1 MLTVVTGAAGF
12 LGGTVARRMAAGG
25 YPGDVRL
32 VDRIEPDGHG
42 ARFEA
47 VAADLTEPGALR
59 AVLAGADRVL
69 HLAALPGGA
78 AERDP
83 QASRRINLD
92 VILNMIE
99 ALSAADKRAR
109 LIHASSIAVFGAPLP
124 ERVDDSTAPVPAMAY
139 GAHKR
144 MAEIA
149 LQDAVRRGAV
159 GGMALRLPGIVAR
172 PRQANGLAS
181 AFLSDLF
188 WAIPGGNALTLP
200 VGPDATVW
208 LMSAMRCAD
217 NLLHAL
223 QCPLPGWRDCV
234 ATLPAVRCTVAD
246 LIAAILEESGGDAT
260 AISYAPDEDVEAQ
273 FGRYPPLCTDL
284 AEWLGFRADESLSGL
299 VRTAMP
305 ARPDDHPD
313 KVMSL

>member
-1 MLTVVTGAAGF
+1 
-12 LGGTVARRMAAGG
+12 MAAGG

-32 VDRIEPDGHG
+32 VDRMEPDGHG

-47 VAADLTEPGALR
+47 VAADLTDPNALR
-59 AVLAGADRVL
+59 AVLTGADRVL

-99 ALSAADKRAR
+99 ALSAAGKRAR
-109 LIHASSIAVFGAPLP
+109 LIHVSSIAVFGAPLP
-124 ERVDDSTAPVPAMAY
+124 ELVDDSTAPIPAMVY

-188 WAIPGGNALTLP
+188 WAIPGGDALALP
-200 VGPDATVW
+200 VGPDAMLW
-208 LMSAMRCAD
+208 LMSAVRCAD

-234 ATLPAVRCTVAD
+234 ATLPAIRCSVAD
-246 LIAAILEESGGDAT
+246 LIAAILEAGGGDAT
-260 AISYAPDEDVEAQ
+260 AISYAPDEAIEAQ
-273 FGRYPPLCTDL
+273 FGRYPPLGAAL
-284 AEWLGFRADESLSGL
+284 AERLGFRADESLSDL
-299 VRTAMP
+299 VRAAMP
-305 ARPDDHPD
+305 VQPICQPD
-313 KVMSL
+313 KVISE